1 MKSERDQIA
10 GSLSQLLEALERENK
25 AIVKGRLGELEHCLA
40 EKRRILEEL
49 SSKGSPSAGLH
60 ESDDGCGARD
70 FFLQE
75 RLSDLKKK
83 VLLANERNRLLLEDC
98 SRIATRLHGLFM
110 TALSSGQVYSP
121 TGEVQ
126 LSPPT
131 GRLLSG
137 QF

>member
-1 MKSERDQIA
+1 MKSKTDEIE
-10 GSLSQLLEALERENK
+10 GSLSKLLEALERENK
-25 AIVKGRLGELEHCLA
+25 AIVKGRLGDLEHCLA
-40 EKRRILEEL
+40 EKQGILDEL
-49 SSKGSPSAGLH
+49 SQQASSSRDGAESGHGSRNLSPK
-60 ESDDGCGARD
+60 D
-70 FFLQE
+70 

-98 SRIATRLHGLFM
+98 ARIASRLYGLLV
-110 TALSSGQVYSP
+110 TSLSSGHVYSP